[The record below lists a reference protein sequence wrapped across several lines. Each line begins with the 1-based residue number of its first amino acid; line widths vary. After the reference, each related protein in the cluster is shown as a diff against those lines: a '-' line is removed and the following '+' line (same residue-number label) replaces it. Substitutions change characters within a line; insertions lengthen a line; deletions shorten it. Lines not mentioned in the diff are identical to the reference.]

1 MLEGMKILSF
11 VQGLAGAVASQM
23 LGDLGAEVVRIE
35 WDRKNRNKKGYV
47 FDSDDRELFFQI
59 TGRNQKS
66 AVVDI
71 FSEKG
76 RKIVESLLGEYD
88 IVLENCLSNSALNDC
103 FNYSVLSAKFPKLIW
118 CRCTCFGSGGPRKDE
133 YSDDLLMQ
141 SFSGLSSL
149 NGYASKPPIPAGT
162 SLVEQHMASLIVL
175 GLTAADFDRER
186 TVKGHLIIVNMLS
199 AAMDLQIETFGYYC
213 NGGRFIDRVDTG
225 LSTRIHQSPYGVYA
239 TKDGYL
245 VVSLTHYDRLCSL
258 FTAGSLDHLSE
269 EAAMERREEFDR
281 AVCSEMKKKTTAQW
295 IELFSSLKDMWY
307 APVNEYD
314 QVMEDEQIKYNAP
327 FILAGEK
334 NGKDIYVMGHA
345 NRYDGKGIKTRIS
358 PPDYGQDTKDILKA
372 IDMTGT
378 EKNK

>member
-11 VQGLAGAVASQM
+11 VQRLAGAAASQM

-35 WDRKNRNKKGYV
+35 WDRKNRNQKGYV

-66 AVVDI
+66 AVIDI

-76 RKIVESLLGEYD
+76 RNTVKALLEEYD
-88 IVLENCLSNSALNDC
+88 IVLENCFSNSALND
-103 FNYSVLSAKFPKLIW
+103 FFDYHTFSEKHPGLIW

-149 NGYASKPPIPAGT
+149 NGYRNKPPIPAGT
-162 SLVEQHMASLIVL
+162 SLVEQHMASLIVF
-175 GLTAADFDRER
+175 GLIAAAFDRER
-186 TVKGHLIIVNMLS
+186 TGKGHLIDVNMLS

-213 NGGRFIDRVDTG
+213 NGGRFIERVDTG

-239 TKDGYL
+239 TKDGYM
-245 VVSLTHYDRLCSL
+245 VISLTHYDRLCSL
-258 FTAGSLDHLSE
+258 FTPGSMDHLSE

-281 AVCSEMKKKTTAQW
+281 VVCSEMKKRTTAQW
-295 IELFSSLKDMWY
+295 TELFSSLKDMWY

-314 QVMEDEQIKYNAP
+314 QVMEDEQIKHNAP
-327 FILAGEK
+327 FIRVGEK
-334 NGKDIYVMGHA
+334 HGKDIYAMGHA
-345 NRYDGKGIKTRIS
+345 NRYDGKGIKTRIF
-358 PPDYGQDTKDILKA
+358 PPDYGQDTESILKT
-372 IDMTGT
+372 IGMTIT
-378 EKNK
+378 E